1 MRRAWSAPGHA
12 GSYHPKEKMNYYNL
26 HLPWQ
31 RRKHDTC
38 RSVEM
43 SGQDPLS
50 LLDLAAQSLL
60 NDEDSAVRAL
70 EKLPVGLFPKLSTAA
85 FDGGHTKTVT
95 AMVQAWPF
103 PCLRLGSLRDQ
114 SITQDLLEAV
124 LDGLELVP
132 TSDACPRRS
141 KLKVLDF
148 THDFEHSNWEEC
160 SETTPAPFVI
170 KHMLEEPEADPL
182 APSSKEQ
189 PPHHRE
195 PVEIH
200 TDLFLGGLFGFFH
213 LSGFPSY
220 ILQRVEKSH
229 GCLRLRCRTLV
240 INQVPLRS
248 LVEILGMLE
257 LETIREVRLHHRSR
271 FCFRSDLIQ
280 FFTHVG
286 QMSNLGHLIMND
298 IPWDFPADCFSL
310 LSPLGHL
317 QKLHLIFGC
326 LSGQL
331 QKMLSGLQKPLET
344 LVINGCRLTE
354 NDITYLSQSIHAT
367 HLKELVLCGN
377 NLSQMVPGPL
387 EVLLG
392 EVSGTLQHLNLR
404 SCRLKEA
411 QLQALLPALCSCSCL
426 RSLVFYDNV
435 ISTSGIMNVLQH
447 LAGLKELKRV
457 QYPVPAECVVYLDEY
472 RWGNL
477 NRVELARV
485 HAKLQEMLQALQRAD
500 MELTNSTSV
509 A

>member
-1 MRRAWSAPGHA
+1 
-12 GSYHPKEKMNYYNL
+12 
-26 HLPWQ
+26 
-31 RRKHDTC
+31 
-38 RSVEM
+38 M
-43 SGQDPLS
+43 SRQGPLS
-50 LLDLAAQSLL
+50 LWDLAAQSLL
-60 NDEDSAVRAL
+60 SDEDSALRAL
-70 EKLPVGLFPKLSTAA
+70 GELPAGLFPALSAAA
-85 FDGGHTKTVT
+85 FAGGHARTVT

-114 SITQDLLEAV
+114 SITQGLLEAV
-124 LDGLELVP
+124 LDGLQGAPPP
-132 TSDACPRRS
+132 TAGPRRS
-141 KLKVLDF
+141 KLRVLDF
-148 THDFEHSNWEEC
+148 THDFEHANWEEC
-160 SETTPAPFVI
+160 SETLPAPFVI
-170 KHMLEEPEADPL
+170 THMLEEPEADQPT
-182 APSSKEQ
+182 PSAREQ
-189 PPHHRE
+189 PPWDRE

-213 LSGFPSY
+213 LAGFPSY
-220 ILQRVEKSH
+220 ILQRVERSR
-229 GCLRLRCRTLV
+229 GCLRLRCRALV
-240 INQVPLRS
+240 ISQVPLRS

-257 LETIREVRLHHRSR
+257 LEAIREVRLHHPSR
-271 FCFRSDLIQ
+271 FCFLADLVQ
-280 FFTHVG
+280 LFTQVG
-286 QMSNLGHLIMND
+286 QMCNLGNLIMSD

-331 QKMLSGLQKPLET
+331 HKMLSGLQKPLET

-354 NDITYLSQSIHAT
+354 NDIAYLSQSIHAT
-367 HLKELVLCGN
+367 RLKELVLCSN
-377 NLSQMVPGPL
+377 NLSQTVPGPL

-411 QLQALLPALCSCSCL
+411 QLRALLPALCCCARL

-435 ISTSGIMNVLQH
+435 ISTSGIMNVLRH

-472 RWGNL
+472 RWENL
-477 NRVELARV
+477 NRGELARV
-485 HAKLQEMLQALQRAD
+485 HTKLQELLQTLQRAD
-500 MELTNSTSV
+500 VELTTSTSL

>member
-1 MRRAWSAPGHA
+1 MARFPGDIPGVYKKVGTEEGPLNTWCRAA
-12 GSYHPKEKMNYYNL
+12 GRAAGWP
-26 HLPWQ
+26 
-31 RRKHDTC
+31 
-38 RSVEM
+38 
-43 SGQDPLS
+43 SGPSQGS
-50 LLDLAAQSLL
+50 LLLVSSQLCCTGL
-60 NDEDSAVRAL
+60 KV
-70 EKLPVGLFPKLSTAA
+70 PVSTILI
-85 FDGGHTKTVT
+85 
-95 AMVQAWPF
+95 
-103 PCLRLGSLRDQ
+103 PC
-114 SITQDLLEAV
+114 
-124 LDGLELVP
+124 
-132 TSDACPRRS
+132 RRS

-170 KHMLEEPEADPL
+170 THMLEEPEADPL

-189 PPHHRE
+189 SPHNRE

-331 QKMLSGLQKPLET
+331 QKML
-344 LVINGCRLTE
+344 R
-354 NDITYLSQSIHAT
+354 
-367 HLKELVLCGN
+367 
-377 NLSQMVPGPL
+377 
-387 EVLLG
+387 
-392 EVSGTLQHLNLR
+392 
-404 SCRLKEA
+404 
-411 QLQALLPALCSCSCL
+411 
-426 RSLVFYDNV
+426 
-435 ISTSGIMNVLQH
+435 
-447 LAGLKELKRV
+447 
-457 QYPVPAECVVYLDEY
+457 
-472 RWGNL
+472 
-477 NRVELARV
+477 
-485 HAKLQEMLQALQRAD
+485 
-500 MELTNSTSV
+500 
-509 A
+509 

>member
-1 MRRAWSAPGHA
+1 MSRQAP
-12 GSYHPKEKMNYYNL
+12 L
-26 HLPWQ
+26 
-31 RRKHDTC
+31 R
-38 RSVEM
+38 
-43 SGQDPLS
+43 

-60 NDEDSAVRAL
+60 SDEDSAMRAL
-70 EKLPVGLFPKLSTAA
+70 GELPVGLFPTLSAVA
-85 FDGGHTKTVT
+85 FEGGHTKTVT

-103 PCLRLGSLRDQ
+103 PCLHLGSLRDQ

-132 TSDACPRRS
+132 TNTACPRRS

-160 SETTPAPFVI
+160 SETSPAPFVI
-170 KHMLEEPEADPL
+170 THVLEEPEADQL
-182 APSSKEQ
+182 TPSFREQ
-189 PPHHRE
+189 PRSDRE
-195 PVEIH
+195 PVDIY

-220 ILQRVEKSH
+220 ILQRVGKSH
-229 GCLRLRCRTLV
+229 GCLRLHCRTLV
-240 INQVPLRS
+240 INQVPFRS
-248 LVEILGMLE
+248 LIEILGMLE
-257 LETIREVRLHHRSR
+257 LEAIREVRLHHRSR
-271 FCFRSDLIQ
+271 FCFQSDLIQ
-280 FFTHVG
+280 FFTQLG
-286 QMSNLGHLIMND
+286 QMSSLGKLIMSD

-317 QKLHLIFGC
+317 QKLHLTFGC

-331 QKMLSGLQKPLET
+331 HKMLSGLQKPLET
-344 LVINGCRLTE
+344 LVINGCRITE
-354 NDITYLSQSIHAT
+354 NDITYLSQSTHAT
-367 HLKELVLCGN
+367 RLKELVLCSN
-377 NLSQMVPGPL
+377 NLSQTVPGPL

-392 EVSGTLQHLNLR
+392 EVSGTLEHLNLR

-411 QLQALLPALCSCSCL
+411 QLRALLPALCCCSRL

-457 QYPVPAECVVYLDEY
+457 HYPVPAECIVYLDEY

-485 HAKLQEMLQALQRAD
+485 HTRLQEMLQALQRAD
-500 MELTNSTSV
+500 MELTNCTSMP
-509 A
+509 